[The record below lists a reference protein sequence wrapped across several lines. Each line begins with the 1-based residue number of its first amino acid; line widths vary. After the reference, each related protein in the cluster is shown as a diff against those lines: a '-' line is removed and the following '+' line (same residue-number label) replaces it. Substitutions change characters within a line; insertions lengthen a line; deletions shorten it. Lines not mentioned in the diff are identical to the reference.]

1 MIVGGS
7 FQMDMTIY
15 NMTEEDVS
23 GLRNIYNNSH
33 IRMAMEGKMK
43 KSAEVYGAIDLD
55 PSDIKKLISE
65 QITD

>member
-1 MIVGGS
+1 MIVGRS
-7 FQMDMTIY
+7 FQMDMARY
-15 NMTEEDVS
+15 NRTEENVS

-33 IRMAMEGKMK
+33 IRTAMEGKMK

-55 PSDIKKLISE
+55 PSDIKKVISE

>member
-1 MIVGGS
+1 MAR
-7 FQMDMTIY
+7 Y
-15 NMTEEDVS
+15 NRTEENVS

-33 IRMAMEGKMK
+33 ISTAMEGKTK
-43 KSAEVYGAIDLD
+43 KYAEVYGAIDLD

>member
-1 MIVGGS
+1 MIVGRS
-7 FQMDMTIY
+7 FQMDMARY
-15 NMTEEDVS
+15 NRTEKNVS

-33 IRMAMEGKMK
+33 IRTAMEGKTK
-43 KSAEVYGAIDLD
+43 KYAEVYGAIDLD